1 MYKHEII
8 CLAQIIKY
16 QVKNKNKCYSLLL
29 FQTDNMTES
38 LDSDGNILKRLNLNS
53 ELVINNNEIEECEAA
68 EETLTTD
75 SEEYL
80 SMPMR

>member
-1 MYKHEII
+1 
-8 CLAQIIKY
+8 
-16 QVKNKNKCYSLLL
+16 
-29 FQTDNMTES
+29 MTET
-38 LDSDGNILKRLNLNS
+38 LDLDGNKLKCLNLNS

-80 SMPMR
+80 STPLK